1 MHFTVYRAFFIYFS
15 TAIEAQNWLKV
26 FANLS
31 TDDIKSALHTSLKP
45 LASQGLT
52 KSFLHDLIIARQIK
66 RSESAQRRW
75 RAEQGLHNEA
85 EEHSI
90 YQLLKASLQRQEVD
104 QQLMQFV
111 SASSVSNTHKDA
123 DKPVTVGVPDCR
135 AQASYYFPITQYVAA
150 QYGSTHS
157 GIGLLE
163 EVRLIVSGGV
173 APEGHAGDN
182 FYTIFYLTVR
192 CILMRMLSPQ
202 VNAHFS
208 TFLFRRSFVQVR
220 RISSTSTPKPRHT
233 MAILMPRPGWPRN
246 ISGG

>member
-1 MHFTVYRAFFIYFS
+1 M
-15 TAIEAQNWLKV
+15 

-75 RAEQGLHNEA
+75 WAEQGLHNEA
-85 EEHSI
+85 EEHSN
-90 YQLLKASLQRQEVD
+90 QLLKSSLQRQEVD
-104 QQLMQFV
+104 QHLMQFV
-111 SASSVSNTHKDA
+111 GGSSVSNAHNNANKH
-123 DKPVTVGVPDCR
+123 VTVGVPDCR

-163 EVRLIVSGGV
+163 EVRLMVSGGV
-173 APEGHAGDN
+173 APEGHAGS
-182 FYTIFYLTVR
+182 L
-192 CILMRMLSPQ
+192 
-202 VNAHFS
+202 
-208 TFLFRRSFVQVR
+208 
-220 RISSTSTPKPRHT
+220 
-233 MAILMPRPGWPRN
+233 
-246 ISGG
+246 